1 MDDLIRKITKNLG
14 VSREQAR
21 GGVVAL
27 LRAGQQNLSPADF
40 QAFVADVPGADKL
53 LKNAPPPSALS
64 SLAGGIG
71 SLFGGRKSAAGRW
84 AGLAASFAELGVDI
98 DTAKKFGPIVIEHVR
113 EHGGEDLVDKI
124 RVALNVNV
132 NV

>member
-1 MDDLIRKITKNLG
+1 MDDLIRKITKDLG
-14 VSREQAR
+14 VSKDQAR

-27 LRAGQQNLSPADF
+27 LRAGQQNLSPKDF
-40 QAFVADVPGADKL
+40 KAFVADVPGADKL

-71 SLFGGRKSAAGRW
+71 SLFGGKSAAGRW

-98 DTAKKFGPIVIEHVR
+98 DTAKKFGPIIIEHVR
-113 EHGGEDLVDKI
+113 QHGGEDLVEKI
-124 RVALNVNV
+124 RAALKV
-132 NV
+132 